1 MERRWESFNGDRC
14 CSFRRRE
21 VLCPDTASTAYIIR
35 SVPYC
40 LGLTAG
46 PGGCFAATG
55 RFEPPDQCKASPNWD
70 LGGRPGPSEPTSGL
84 TRERERER
92 ARRPS
97 KMEPTLEPA
106 GNHLARPTPTQP
118 APAPPPTRGTRCTTG
133 CQALLLLCTTGNP
146 SLPCPQLLR
155 TASATAPF
163 PADELRLCFLP
174 ATPVCDVCAAL
185 TFFFFPF
192 PPSPRQNVGLLHY
205 RQTYS

>member
-118 APAPPPTRGTRCTTG
+118 APAPRQREGPDARPVAKLSFFSAPRGIPPCLVLNY
-133 CQALLLLCTTGNP
+133 CV
-146 SLPCPQLLR
+146 LPLQP
-155 TASATAPF
+155 
-163 PADELRLCFLP
+163 
-174 ATPVCDVCAAL
+174 
-185 TFFFFPF
+185 
-192 PPSPRQNVGLLHY
+192 PPSPPTSFACAFCPPRLSATSALP
-205 RQTYS
+205 